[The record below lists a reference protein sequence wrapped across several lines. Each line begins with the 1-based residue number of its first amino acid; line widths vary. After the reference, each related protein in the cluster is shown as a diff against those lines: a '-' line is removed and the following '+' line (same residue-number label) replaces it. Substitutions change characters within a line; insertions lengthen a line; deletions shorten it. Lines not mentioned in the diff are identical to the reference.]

1 MKSQRVFVETEM
13 DTEISLTEAI
23 AIIKNL
29 ATRIAGV
36 DEDRPSLPSDYPRA
50 DIEAA
55 IKRIERD

>member
-1 MKSQRVFVETEM
+1 MIDMKTDM

-29 ATRIAGV
+29 ATRISGV

-55 IKRIERD
+55 IKRLERD

>member
-1 MKSQRVFVETEM
+1 MMDMETHM

-29 ATRIAGV
+29 AVRISGV
-36 DEDRPSLPSDYPRA
+36 DEDRPPLPSDYPRA
-50 DIEAA
+50 VIEAA